1 MKLKT
6 ALQTALVLGYP
17 DPTKPYVLDTDAS
30 KSGLRAVLSEVLDAQ
45 EHVIAY
51 FSRTLTKQ
59 ESNYCTMRPRVCW
72 QSLLQ
77 SSTLNRICME
87 ADFS

>member
-6 ALQTALVLGYP
+6 TLQTALVLGYP

-30 KSGLRAVLSEVLDAQ
+30 KSGLGAVLSQVLDCQ

-59 ESNYCTMRPRVCW
+59 ESNYYATRRE
-72 QSLLQ
+72 LLAVVAAIEHF
-77 SSTLNRICME
+77 NPY
-87 ADFS
+87 